1 MHTIQDKLQQSEL
14 DLAKSR
20 QEIKDIKM
28 RNEYYSNIY
37 SLKEHRLLKLMK
49 KEVELLEE
57 LADNRELQLNIFKS
71 NLNKE
76 SQYEKICSSRR

>member
-1 MHTIQDKLQQSEL
+1 MHTIQDKLRQSEL

-71 NLNKE
+71 NLN
-76 SQYEKICSSRR
+76 

>member
-71 NLNKE
+71 NLN
-76 SQYEKICSSRR
+76 

>member
-57 LADNRELQLNIFKS
+57 LTDNRELQLNIFKS
-71 NLNKE
+71 NLN
-76 SQYEKICSSRR
+76 

>member
-57 LADNRELQLNIFKS
+57 LADNSELQLNIFKS
-71 NLNKE
+71 NLN
-76 SQYEKICSSRR
+76 

>member
-1 MHTIQDKLQQSEL
+1 MHTIQDKLRQSEL

-57 LADNRELQLNIFKS
+57 LANNRELQLNIFKS
-71 NLNKE
+71 NLN
-76 SQYEKICSSRR
+76 